1 MNASGASTGPRPK
14 RLRGA
19 RGFSLLELIVVV
31 ALVAVV
37 ISLVAPSMRDLI
49 ASQRVQSINA
59 ELVTDLQFA
68 RAEAVRRNLPVLVEF
83 SQSAGMTCYVMYL
96 SASVGR
102 CNCLRPP
109 GSACAGGFE
118 EIRTVQVPRS
128 LAVSLSASSPRDRIV
143 TFEPVAGLSE
153 PGQFQVDV
161 VGTVRGTMRTSLNV
175 TGRPTVCS
183 PDGSISQVPRCPE

>member
-1 MNASGASTGPRPK
+1 MSAPRP
-14 RLRGA
+14 RAPG
-19 RGFSLLELIVVV
+19 GFSLLELMVVV

-37 ISLVAPSMRDLI
+37 IALVAPSMRDLI
-49 ASQRVQSINA
+49 AAQRVQGINA

-68 RAEAVRRNLPVLVEF
+68 RTEAVRRNRAIVVEF
-83 SQSAGMTCYVMYL
+83 SQNASMTCYVMYTE
-96 SASVGR
+96 AAVGR

-109 GSACAGGFE
+109 GNACAGGFE

-128 LAVSLSASSPRDRIV
+128 VSVTLAASSPRDRQV
-143 TFEPVAGLSE
+143 TFEPVAGLSD

-161 VGTVRGTMRTSLNV
+161 VGSVRGAMRTAVNA

-183 PDGSISQVPRCPE
+183 PDGSISQVSRCPE